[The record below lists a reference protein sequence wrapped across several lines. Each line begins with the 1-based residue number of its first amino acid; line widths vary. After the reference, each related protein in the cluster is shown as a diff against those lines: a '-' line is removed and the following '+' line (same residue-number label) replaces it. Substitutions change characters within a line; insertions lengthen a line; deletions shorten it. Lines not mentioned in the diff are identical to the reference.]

1 MSKRAEERAMEVYP
15 VLFSER
21 DGYPSPMP
29 DRRNAFVKGYEQAE
43 KDLAL
48 TWEDIQKITDIH
60 RDVLFE
66 NPKRIMFS
74 KENYED
80 TLVRFNKL
88 REGK

>member
-1 MSKRAEERAMEVYP
+1 MEVYP

-48 TWEDIQKITDIH
+48 TWEDIKAIDE
-60 RDVLFE
+60 LL
-66 NPKRIMFS
+66 
-74 KENYED
+74 
-80 TLVRFNKL
+80 TLVYDPDNEKDYYQRVLEEFNK
-88 REGK
+88 RRQDK